1 MFFFLMIRAPPRS
14 TRTDTRFPDT
24 TLFRSEVWRGFD
36 GRGVFPVGLLPN
48 AVGLA
53 RRGESIPGNEVLRTL
68 LAELLQ
74 VERFE
79 DLTVPFQCV
88 ATDIDAVREGWLE
101 RKTVVQGKSV
111 SVRLGLGGPRTLKKK
126 QNTAVPP

>member
-1 MFFFLMIRAPPRS
+1 MRRRPPIS
-14 TRTDTRFPDT
+14 TRTDTLFPDT
-24 TLFRSEVWRGFD
+24 TLFRS
-36 GRGVFPVGLLPN
+36 PVGLLPN

-53 RRGESIPGNEVLRTL
+53 RRGESIQGNEVLRTL

-88 ATDIDAVREGWLE
+88 ATDIDAVREEWFSTGPLID
-101 RKTVVQGKSV
+101 RKST
-111 SVRLGLGGPRTLKKK
+111 RL
-126 QNTAVPP
+126 NSSH

>member
-53 RRGESIPGNEVLRTL
+53 RRGESIQGNEVMRTL

-79 DLTVPFQCV
+79 DPTVPFQCV
-88 ATDIDAVREGWLE
+88 ATDIDAVRDEWFSTGPPIDPILAPAANG
-101 RKTVVQGKSV
+101 RAPCR
-111 SVRLGLGGPRTLKKK
+111 VRELP
-126 QNTAVPP
+126 

>member
-53 RRGESIPGNEVLRTL
+53 RRGESIQGNEVLRTL

-74 VERFE
+74 VERFRSE
-79 DLTVPFQCV
+79 EHTSELQSLMR
-88 ATDIDAVREGWLE
+88 ISYAVFC
-101 RKTVVQGKSV
+101 
-111 SVRLGLGGPRTLKKK
+111 LKKQKHKHTRLLFPSYKSFYYYLTTIRYK
-126 QNTAVPP
+126 Q